1 MSLVR
6 IIEDTFFSVCRYW
19 GGLQNAFDCFGPVRA
34 MQTGIGSA
42 DLNMVWSEA
51 PLTREDAPCVRQVE
65 KYYERASLPYWWWVF
80 PRAKTAET
88 IQLLKCADYTYLLSM
103 PCLLADLGDL
113 PAFTP
118 AETFAQP
125 HKINNR
131 HSREYPKGHECGNRV
146 FSRVSWMPAF
156 AGMTDKGVIQ
166 SSPAVIIRRV
176 ANQEDLALWKEVTF
190 AGFDFPQGDRASYDR
205 FTGAFPLDSGSP
217 QKAFLAFDG
226 GRPTAASLL
235 FLAND
240 AAGLYFI
247 TTLGD
252 YRRRGIGRE
261 LVLATLHH
269 ARAAG
274 ARFASLQS
282 SQDGLSVY
290 EKAGFKECCRVD
302 IYGRKG

>member
-42 DLNMVWSEA
+42 DLNMVWSEG
-51 PLTREDAPCVRQVE
+51 PLTREDAPWVRQVE
-65 KYYERASLPYWWWVF
+65 TYYDQANLPYWWCIF
-80 PRAKTAET
+80 PRSKTAET
-88 IQLLKCADYTYLLSM
+88 IRLLKDTGHVYLLSM
-103 PCLLADLGDL
+103 PCLLAYL
-113 PAFTP
+113 
-118 AETFAQP
+118 
-125 HKINNR
+125 
-131 HSREYPKGHECGNRV
+131 SECGNPV
-146 FSRVSWMPAF
+146 FSRGSWIPALD
-156 AGMTDKGVIQ
+156 GMTNQGVTQ
-166 SSPAVIIRRV
+166 RSPAVIIRRV
-176 ANQEDLALWKEVTF
+176 GNQQDLSPWKEVTF
-190 AGFDFPQGDRASYDR
+190 AGFDFSQGDRTSYDR
-205 FTGAFPLDSGSP
+205 FTDAFPLDPASP
-217 QKAFLAFDG
+217 QQAFLAFDG
-226 GRPTAASLL
+226 GKPVAASLL
-235 FLAND
+235 FLAGD

-261 LVLATLHH
+261 MVLATLHY

-282 SQDGLSVY
+282 SPDGLSVY

-302 IYGRKG
+302 IYGRKA